1 MLNIFLQITRFINDK
16 SKHFKLVLL
25 ISFVTVVFE
34 SFGFISL
41 VPLISI
47 LLNPELIHQTP
58 LIKKIYI
65 VFGSETDREFII
77 NYGIVS
83 ISFFLFSGL
92 LFFLNTAIQVTF
104 VNKIVKETRLNL
116 LDKYLEKD
124 YIFHKDS
131 NSVHLISKLFT
142 QIDETSQLT
151 IFGYFEFIN
160 RTLSSLIFI
169 ILLAVYNFKISAL
182 AISTLLII
190 YFIIDIFIKKKINK
204 VSSDLYISNLKSL
217 SFAVEAIKSFKEIIN
232 NLHKNFFMKRY
243 SDEISKIYKARN
255 FVRIVP
261 RASRFIVESL
271 AIGSSII
278 VILIIFITQD
288 NLNDYLNNLIFFVLA
303 MYKILPNLNSSLM
316 TIVNLKSGYKQF
328 SSIVEDLE
336 TENIDAELNTNDD
349 IVFNDSITL
358 EDICFNYKEKNI
370 LNKINLKIKNKETV
384 IIAGPSGSGKTTLCD
399 IICGFLIPSQG
410 KILIDNKEIKVKNNK
425 GFRKLFGYVGQETII
440 INENFYLNIAFQK
453 DYDKSRVEEVAKIAQ
468 IDDFIKT
475 KKDGFNYIISENGK
489 NLSGGQ
495 RQRVAIARALYND
508 PKIIILDEAT
518 SNLDKKTEDDFFTL
532 VNNKLSDKTK
542 IIITHH
548 VEGIKEYNK
557 LYKII
562 NNQVKLMN

>member
-1 MLNIFLQITRFINDK
+1 MLKIFLQITKFIDDK

-58 LIKKIYI
+58 LIKKIYVI
-65 VFGSETDREFII
+65 FGSETDREFII

-83 ISFFLFSGL
+83 ISFFLFSGF

-116 LDKYLEKD
+116 LDKYLEKE
-124 YIFHKDS
+124 YIFHKNS

-204 VSSDLYISNLKSL
+204 VSSDLYLSNLKSL

-278 VILIIFITQD
+278 VVLIIFITQD

-336 TENIDAELNTNDD
+336 TENIETGFDANND
-349 IVFNDSITL
+349 IVFNNSITL
-358 EDICFNYKEKNI
+358 KDISFNYKEKNI
-370 LNKINLKIKNKETV
+370 LNKINLEIKNKETV

-532 VNNKLSDKTK
+532 VNNKLYDKTK

-562 NNQVKLMN
+562 NNQAKLIN